1 MPYSGP
7 SDPGLPSNVKALPP
21 VRRRQWIHVYSSEKR
36 LGKSDGDAIRIANG
50 VLKGERSVDMP
61 LELTPAPTP
70 VSVQAHPQA
79 GHQALSMEQA
89 VPPGLDSRPPEVRGM
104 EGNVGFVD
112 DIMNFFSRGSGAGG
126 DGSGGR
132 FSLRAMPD
140 GRLRYYAIASN
151 NYEDRGGL
159 IFTEAGQRKYV
170 EFVERTG
177 KYPELWVF
185 HARGTR
191 FGQADKVFW
200 LDPHIQFTTGLIDP
214 GKEDLAQKLA
224 GMRDLGM
231 SHGYVGKHVE
241 LPDGT
246 IEVPEFVQFEQS
258 VLPHKAAANF
268 GTYFGLLGGARDL
281 EEGVPRFTQEQRD
294 FLISVGETPERVDQI
309 EGMTNEMHEFFE
321 HRGIDWRS
329 LELSDGPAGTGGTAA
344 SGGAGTDGSTPSGA
358 GGAGVTE
365 DDVRRIVSEAL
376 SGSELAESVRSI
388 AASVRQLTENDDDR
402 FARQYEGR
410 ARSLPGGFKASA
422 RGAEPTPEERR
433 EAALAGA
440 LKPPNPMAWTEE
452 MFGMN
457 PLLGGANGAGTN
469 GRNS

>member
-79 GHQALSMEQA
+79 GYQALPMERA
-89 VPPGLDSRPPEVRGM
+89 IPAGLDSRPPELR
-104 EGNVGFVD
+104 EDNVGFVD
-112 DIMNFFSRGSGAGG
+112 DIMNFFRRDESEGESSA
-126 DGSGGR
+126 

-151 NYEDRGGL
+151 NYKDRGGL
-159 IFTEAGQRKYV
+159 VFTEAGQRKYI

-177 KYPELWVF
+177 KYPELWLY
-185 HARGTR
+185 HARGTK
-191 FGQADKVFW
+191 FGQADKIFW

-214 GKEDLAQKLA
+214 GKEDFARKLA
-224 GMRDLGM
+224 NRRDLGM

-281 EEGVPRFTQEQRD
+281 EEGVPRFSQDQRE
-294 FLISVGETPERVDQI
+294 FLRSVGDTDDHITHVEQL
-309 EGMTNEMHEFFE
+309 TNELNDWAER
-321 HRGIDWRS
+321 RGLDWRS
-329 LELSDGPAGTGGTAA
+329 IELLGDGDETPPATPATSAGA
-344 SGGAGTDGSTPSGA
+344 SPSTSSGSAGVG
-358 GGAGVTE
+358 GVTE
-365 DDVRRIVSEAL
+365 DDVRRIVGEAL
-376 SGSELAESVRSI
+376 NGSELAESVRSM
-388 AASVRQLTENDDDR
+388 AASVRSLSENADDR

-410 ARSLPGGFKASA
+410 RAGLPAGFKASA